1 MEIAT
6 IRAAA
11 HQIASH
17 YPVRQITL
25 FGSQADGT
33 ATHGSDVDLIV
44 EFSEPITLLTLA
56 RMKQEFE
63 DILGTAVNLI
73 HGPMRATDMIEVHQ
87 QVVLYAA

>member
-1 MEIAT
+1 MEIAM

-11 HQIASH
+11 HRIAAH
-17 YPVRQITL
+17 YPVRQIAL

-33 ATHGSDVDLIV
+33 ATRESDVDLIV

-63 DILGTAVNLI
+63 DILGTSVDLI
-73 HGPMRATDMIEVHQ
+73 HGPMRETDMIEVHQ

>member
-63 DILGTAVNLI
+63 DILGTSVDLI
-73 HGPMRATDMIEVHQ
+73 HGPMRETDMIEVHQ

>member
-63 DILGTAVNLI
+63 DILGTAVDLI